1 LPAQVQRLADNVKDK
16 TAATKNAFPAL
27 RTGLQALKG
36 TAQETK
42 GATNRLVAGEG
53 EGQKGL
59 EGYLQRLDESLR
71 RELQAHRQ
79 SSRESFK
86 LILTNVDDPVKA
98 SKDVMKTVSSV
109 DANCER
115 LSSSLNQ
122 IKPSVGS
129 SLTKDAFEALIQVF
143 KEFLLQPLDDVKS
156 CCSGSGR
163 IGGPSNNVGMLG
175 LESVRY
181 GEVSH
186 QGPYAINSNDQP
198 WLWHVVSC
206 RG

>member
-109 DANCER
+109 DAECGR
-115 LSSSLNQ
+115 KLR
-122 IKPSVGS
+122 
-129 SLTKDAFEALIQVF
+129 EA
-143 KEFLLQPLDDVKS
+143 FLLSQPDQAFCGLQPHER
-156 CCSGSGR
+156 R
-163 IGGPSNNVGMLG
+163 I
-175 LESVRY
+175 
-181 GEVSH
+181 
-186 QGPYAINSNDQP
+186 
-198 WLWHVVSC
+198 
-206 RG
+206 RGFDSSFQRVFVATTG